1 MISPEN
7 VFLCSYNDTAGNDF
21 AKRLQEQYPDMKR
34 VVTPDTY
41 KDWNDIK
48 SFFDNVSHGK
58 LLKQMWTMGM

>member
-1 MISPEN
+1 
-7 VFLCSYNDTAGNDF
+7 
-21 AKRLQEQYPDMKR
+21 MKR